1 MAICFCCSQMMLSRL
16 ERTNCCKRIPVGTG
30 SSGASNRV
38 TQPMASQISSAAQV
52 LPEPAGSASIKL
64 SVNENLHVFSLKL
77 SPLGLDRPRR
87 VIPAG
92 PLEASF
98 TCGDRIGDQPI
109 CYLSHKWLSRRNVPN
124 VVNCGLTP
132 ARQEAR
138 RILSEVAR
146 GADPVAGK
154 IAGRTAITI
163 AELCGAI
170 PRRRRSW
177 SAADPSGIA
186 KTESTLIAD
195 RGRIARHI
203 VPLLGRMPVK
213 TVRRDDVER
222 FMHDVAAGKTAVRE
236 KTKPR
241 GLIVRGGRFCEAR
254 SIALQQH
261 IQPRLERL

>member
-1 MAICFCCSQMMLSRL
+1 M
-16 ERTNCCKRIPVGTG
+16 
-30 SSGASNRV
+30 
-38 TQPMASQISSAAQV
+38 
-52 LPEPAGSASIKL
+52 
-64 SVNENLHVFSLKL
+64 
-77 SPLGLDRPRR
+77 
-87 VIPAG
+87 
-92 PLEASF
+92 
-98 TCGDRIGDQPI
+98 
-109 CYLSHKWLSRRNVPN
+109 
-124 VVNCGLTP
+124 
-132 ARQEAR
+132 
-138 RILSEVAR
+138 
-146 GADPVAGK
+146 AGK